1 MRRRIAKQ
9 KRRECLRHGAIILSE
24 GWLKWPEDGS
34 KWYEANLYFNGW
46 NIHAPGKDELEAY
59 QGALF
64 CVESSK
70 DEPGNAVYIPKVT
83 EKSGLYKKHIL

>member
-9 KRRECLRHGAIILSE
+9 KRRKCLKHGAIILSE
-24 GWLKWPEDGS
+24 KWLKYPDGIF
-34 KWYEANLYFNGW
+34 YETNLYFNGW

-64 CVESSK
+64 CVESSM
-70 DEPGNAVYIPKVT
+70 DEPGPVVYDPK
-83 EKSGLYKKHIL
+83 LLHKKHSL